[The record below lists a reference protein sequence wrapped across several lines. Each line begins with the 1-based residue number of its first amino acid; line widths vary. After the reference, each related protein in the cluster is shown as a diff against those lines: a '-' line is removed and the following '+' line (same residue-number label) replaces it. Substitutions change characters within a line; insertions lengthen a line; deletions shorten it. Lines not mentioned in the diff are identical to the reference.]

1 MINDKVNSKDN
12 YIVSKFGNLPQLNP
26 ENIYESIALL
36 STQEIEEI
44 NQTHFNDT

>member
-1 MINDKVNSKDN
+1 MINDKLNSKDN
-12 YIVSKFGNLPQLNP
+12 YIVSKFSNLPQLNP
-26 ENIYESIALL
+26 ENTYESIALL